1 MLCKPFIKQ
10 LWKIN
15 KIANQIMFID
25 ELHSIYYHL
34 QSIIKICCSF
44 NEQLLNKWFIKHFI
58 VNS

>member
-1 MLCKPFIKQ
+1 
-10 LWKIN
+10 
-15 KIANQIMFID
+15 MFID